1 MKVTCLDQKLTEDW
15 SLEILKRVCNQGSVP
30 GCLCQSYNPLASTT
44 ECCLIQDTRLGLP
57 SALSS
62 AATFSFITVLQH
74 LGEFLG

>member
-1 MKVTCLDQKLTEDW
+1 MKVTCRDQKLTEGW
-15 SLEILKRVCNQGSVP
+15 SLGVKRVCNQGGVT

-44 ECCLIQDTRLGLP
+44 EHCLIQHTRLGLL
-57 SALSS
+57 SALCS